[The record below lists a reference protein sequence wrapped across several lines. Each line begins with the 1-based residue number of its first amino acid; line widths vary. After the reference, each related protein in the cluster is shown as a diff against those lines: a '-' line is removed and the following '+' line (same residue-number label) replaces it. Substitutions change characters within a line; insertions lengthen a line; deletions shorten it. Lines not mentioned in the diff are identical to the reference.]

1 MTFFLNFIGM
11 KLNEVVTAFT
21 VGHWSA
27 SRTVESYYISYRSSP
42 SNLIE
47 SATTKLGDEYFTAFY
62 DHLIKFFS
70 KDGDTVMEFGSGTK
84 AGKYH
89 YFLLRLSQTALCS
102 ILEISLKL
110 IPQKN
115 SDII

>member
-1 MTFFLNFIGM
+1 M

-27 SRTVESYYISYRSSP
+27 SRTVESYYINYRSSP

-47 SATTKLGDEYFTAFY
+47 SATTKLGDEYLTAFY
-62 DHLIKFFS
+62 DHLVKFS
-70 KDGDTVMEFGSGTK
+70 KEGDTVMEFVSGTQ

-102 ILEISLKL
+102 TLEISLKL
-110 IPQKN
+110 ITQKN
-115 SDII
+115 NDIT

>member
-27 SRTVESYYISYRSSP
+27 SRTVESY
-42 SNLIE
+42 NLIE

-70 KDGDTVMEFGSGTK
+70 KDGDTVMEFGPGTK

-102 ILEISLKL
+102 IVEI
-110 IPQKN
+110 
-115 SDII
+115 